1 MPTEPAAMA
10 SPLRMSLLPQVS
22 PGSPA
27 RLSSSNVTLNV
38 RLAPELRIKR
48 HQPGINV
55 ASSVSQSPDVHFCT
69 VHKIPR

>member
-1 MPTEPAAMA
+1 MPTEPAAMS

-38 RLAPELRIKR
+38 RLAPELRIN
-48 HQPGINV
+48 Q
-55 ASSVSQSPDVHFCT
+55 ASTSRAQSVT
-69 VHKIPR
+69 

>member
-38 RLAPELRIKR
+38 RLAGGAA

-55 ASSVSQSPDVHFCT
+55 ASSVSHLMYIFAQFT
-69 VHKIPR
+69 R

>member
-38 RLAPELRIKR
+38 RLAGGAA

-69 VHKIPR
+69 VHKITR